1 MANSSFWENTDK
13 VTSGT
18 LQACME
24 AGHSQ
29 ISVAHDRS
37 EQWGISC
44 AGTEGRGWGQCAVS
58 DSPTV
63 PAHTS
68 CALRGWQQADVL
80 IQSLQGGLYFFLPLL
95 K

>member
-1 MANSSFWENTDK
+1 M
-13 VTSGT
+13 

-29 ISVAHDRS
+29 ISVAHDGS

-63 PAHTS
+63 PLIVCFERVATGRYAYS
-68 CALRGWQQADVL
+68 EPPGWAVFLSAPPEIGRG
-80 IQSLQGGLYFFLPLL
+80 
-95 K
+95 